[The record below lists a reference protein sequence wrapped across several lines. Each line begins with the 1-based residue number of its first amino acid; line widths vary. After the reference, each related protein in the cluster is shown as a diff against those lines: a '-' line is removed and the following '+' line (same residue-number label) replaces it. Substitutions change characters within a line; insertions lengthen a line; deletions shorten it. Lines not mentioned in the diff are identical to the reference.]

1 MNLENPYS
9 PPESDVSLVEDEEDH
24 LLDVVHYANFGER
37 LGAYIMDYIFVSLI
51 MMVLLAFT
59 EYTFNDFVYR
69 MDERYSINVGYL
81 VVGWLYASIL
91 ESSKKQATW
100 GKQMMKIKVTDLNG
114 EKISY
119 TRAVFRDL
127 GKLLSGIIIFLGF
140 FMMTWT
146 KKKQALHDLMSGCLV
161 IKK

>member
-1 MNLENPYS
+1 
-9 PPESDVSLVEDEEDH
+9 
-24 LLDVVHYANFGER
+24 
-37 LGAYIMDYIFVSLI
+37 
-51 MMVLLAFT
+51 
-59 EYTFNDFVYR
+59 

-146 KKKQALHDLMSGCLV
+146 KKKQTLHDLMSGCLV

>member
-24 LLDVVHYANFGER
+24 LLDVHYANFGER

-146 KKKQALHDLMSGCLV
+146 KKKQTLHDLMSGCLV

>member
-9 PPESDVSLVEDEEDH
+9 PPESDVSLVEDE

-59 EYTFNDFVYR
+59 EYTLNDFVYR